1 MERRHIYALS
11 IVDIIPLTE
20 KGQPVRGGLYLVN
33 NKKHT
38 HDGLDDYDLDKKK
51 IYLEL
56 YLQKNKRG
64 ESAKAIGFLDSG
76 SDVTL
81 IQKPYIDR
89 LLTMQYIEKHKN
101 TLQTSELSSYSQHTI
116 KILYS
121 ILIYIRFRQEGEYI
135 PCTFYVI
142 SEIVG
147 SPLLLIGR
155 ETQRQVALGYGF
167 TGQKDKEIPEVFV
180 HRPVYTIVK
189 THYVTDESLFKC
201 SGLVELG
208 PGEEGT
214 FRIYLSQATPCQPRD
229 MICINTEY
237 KSSHPDLK
245 LAKKK

>member
-121 ILIYIRFRQEGEYI
+121 IL
-135 PCTFYVI
+135 
-142 SEIVG
+142 
-147 SPLLLIGR
+147 
-155 ETQRQVALGYGF
+155 TQRQVALGYGF

-229 MICINTEY
+229 MIVISGCEDDRIQVIPSRFKISEEKINNSY
-237 KSSHPDLK
+237 FGYIMSSRLNYV
-245 LAKKK
+245 LI